1 MRKLVH
7 KLGLKEVYFVLSRPR
22 RLHIHVVRLDPGS
35 FDLQEQDGQE
45 FNNLSGKYLRDLT
58 LFSCIMA
65 F

>member
-35 FDLQEQDGQE
+35 FDLQEQM
-45 FNNLSGKYLRDLT
+45 R
-58 LFSCIMA
+58 
-65 F
+65 